1 MYKKKTIK
9 LGQIYN
15 VPCNAKTDARHVREV
30 NTINSIFLNC
40 IGQNVSQK
48 NMRTRF
54 NLSDFCHSTALCCSS
69 RKLHSDCSLAAPCP
83 SWRFYYDERNQE
95 LPATP
100 RTANIQVM
108 RDSPDHMH
116 PNER

>member
-1 MYKKKTIK
+1 MYIYIKKTIK

-48 NMRTRF
+48 TCKRASF
-54 NLSDFCHSTALCCSS
+54 
-69 RKLHSDCSLAAPCP
+69 
-83 SWRFYYDERNQE
+83 
-95 LPATP
+95 
-100 RTANIQVM
+100 
-108 RDSPDHMH
+108 
-116 PNER
+116 